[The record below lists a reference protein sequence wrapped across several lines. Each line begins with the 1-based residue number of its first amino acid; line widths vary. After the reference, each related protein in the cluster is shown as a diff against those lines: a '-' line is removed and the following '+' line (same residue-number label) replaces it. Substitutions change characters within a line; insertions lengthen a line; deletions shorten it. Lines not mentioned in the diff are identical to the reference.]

1 MRTIRPISRFRAVSP
16 LFVANLIVLLALI
29 YSLTL
34 HAGELAS
41 AKPATATQDASY
53 GVHGMA
59 LFGGKDALFAS
70 HLPMFHAPHNQ
81 QVILQIEILDPA
93 IQHSV
98 RMELER
104 QPELWTLNPEPFAL
118 NALWQN
124 DTPLREFD
132 AQLFQ
137 GHFERGGSSRFKGVK
152 VRVVRVVF
160 HAPLAANAKARMGA
174 ATYQAIHAGTTSFLF
189 KHITA
194 RPDFDHI
201 VKLAN
206 TLATDTLQIT
216 STADLTASDAAL
228 KQALGA
234 QYVRSI
240 YLDDAD
246 LK

>member
-1 MRTIRPISRFRAVSP
+1 MS
-16 LFVANLIVLLALI
+16 ANQLNPARRLGQLLIAIVGLV
-29 YSLTL
+29 LTL
-34 HAGELAS
+34 GAHARETVS
-41 AKPATATQDASY
+41 AARTPPDASY
-53 GVHGMA
+53 GMHGMA

-104 QPELWTLNPEPFAL
+104 RPELWTLNPEPFAL

-124 DTPLREFD
+124 HTPLREFD
-132 AQLFQ
+132 AELFQ

-160 HAPLAANAKARMGA
+160 HAPLPANAKARMGA

-206 TLATDTLQIT
+206 TLATDTLQVA